1 VADNITFLSI
11 PEDWLVPGA
20 KIEIDHSRAIRGL
33 PAVSH
38 KMLLLC
44 QRLNT
49 GSVPAGVLSK
59 ITRKEDG
66 VNYYGRGSQGA
77 QMVAAILKVNPYTE
91 LYGLALDDLVA
102 GVAAAGTITIT
113 GTPTESGT
121 LYLRVGGRSVPVG
134 ITAAQTPTQIATA
147 IAAAINADLDGAVT
161 AASAVGV
168 VTVTSRHKGLE
179 GNGIDI
185 RVNYYQGEA
194 TPKGI
199 VVAIVAMTGGTGNPD
214 VTDAITAMSNIAPYT
229 IVMPWSD
236 PANMALMEA
245 ELEIRFS
252 GMNMKQGHV
261 FTYKSGSYSE
271 LSAYGSARN
280 SKQSSFL
287 GLKGCPSLPWVNSAQ
302 FAGAV
307 EFRGAIDPALPFKG
321 LYLPDVMA
329 PAEADKFS
337 ESERNLLLHDGCSTV
352 TFDQGGNCH
361 VEQVITTYQTNVFG
375 MEDRSM
381 LKLNTK
387 WTADYMRFVFA
398 YDVVATFP
406 NHKLAGD
413 DVLDRIQPGQKIAT
427 PKLIINNS
435 LIPTAM
441 RLEKV
446 GLLEDLDQFIK
457 ELICVRSDVDKNRVN
472 AILPTNLVNQFDVF
486 AGAVQYI
493 L

>member
-1 VADNITFLSI
+1 MADNITFLSI

-38 KMLLLC
+38 KMLVLC
-44 QRLNT
+44 QRLNAGT
-49 GSVPAGVLSK
+49 VPAGVLSK

-66 VNYYGRGSQGA
+66 VNYYGRGSMGA
-77 QMVAAILKVNPYTE
+77 QMVAALLKVNPYTE
-91 LYGLALDDLVA
+91 LLGLSLDDN
-102 GVAAAGTITIT
+102 AAGTFATGSITFA

-121 LYLRVGGRSVPVG
+121 YYSRIGGRSVPAG
-134 ITAAQTPTQIATA
+134 ITAAQTPTQMAA
-147 IAAAINADLDGAVT
+147 SVVAAINADLDGAVT
-161 AASAVGV
+161 AANAAGV
-168 VTVTSRHKGLE
+168 VTITSRHKGIE

-185 RVNYYQGEA
+185 RANYYPGEA

-199 VVAIVAMTGGTGNPD
+199 TVEIVAMSGGTGNPD

-245 ELEIRFS
+245 ELELRFS

-261 FTYKSGSYSE
+261 FTYRSGSYSA
-271 LSAYGSARN
+271 LSTYGSARN

-287 GLKGCPSLPWVNSAQ
+287 GLKGCPSLPWVNIAQ

-329 PAEADKFS
+329 PVETDQFS
-337 ESERNLLLHDGCSTV
+337 EPERNLLLHDGCSTV

-361 VEQVITTYQTNVFG
+361 IEQVITTYQTNTFG

-398 YDVVATFP
+398 YDVIATYP

-413 DVLDRIQPGQKIAT
+413 DVLDRIEPGQKMAT
-427 PKLIINNS
+427 PKLVRNCNIG
-435 LIPTAM
+435 TAM
-441 RLEKV
+441 KLEKV

-457 ELICVRSDVDKNRVN
+457 ELIVVRSEVDKNRVN
-472 AILPTNLVNQFDVF
+472 SILPANLVNQFDVF

>member
-38 KMLLLC
+38 KMLVLC

-49 GSVPAGVLSK
+49 GTVQAGVLSK

-66 VNYYGRGSQGA
+66 VNYYGRGSMGA
-77 QMVAAILKVNPYTE
+77 QMIAAILKVNPYTE
-91 LYGLALDDLVA
+91 LYGLSLDDN
-102 GVAAAGTITIT
+102 AAGAFASGTISIT
-113 GTPTESGT
+113 GAPTESGT

-161 AASAVGV
+161 AVGAVGV
-168 VTVTSRHKGLE
+168 VTVTARHKGVE

-185 RVNYYQGEA
+185 RTNYYQGEA

-199 VVAIVAMTGGTGNPD
+199 VVAIVAMSGGTANPD
-214 VTDAITAMSNIAPYT
+214 VTAAITAMSTIAPYT

-245 ELEIRFS
+245 ELELRFN

-261 FTYKSGSYSE
+261 FTFKSGSYSD
-271 LSAYGSARN
+271 LSTYGSARN

-287 GLKGCPSLPWVNSAQ
+287 GLKGCPSLPWVNIAQ

-329 PAEADKFS
+329 PVETDQFS

-361 VEQVITTYQTNVFG
+361 IEQVITTYQTNAFG

-381 LKLNTK
+381 LKLNSK

-427 PKLIINNS
+427 PKLIMNNS
-435 LIPTAM
+435 IIPTAM

-457 ELICVRSDVDKNRVN
+457 DLIVVRSDVDKNRVN
-472 AILPTNLVNQFDVF
+472 AILPANLVNQFDVF